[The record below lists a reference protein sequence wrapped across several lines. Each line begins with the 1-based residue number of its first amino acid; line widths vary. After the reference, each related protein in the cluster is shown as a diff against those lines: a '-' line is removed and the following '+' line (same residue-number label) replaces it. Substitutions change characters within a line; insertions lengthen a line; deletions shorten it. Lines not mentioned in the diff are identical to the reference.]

1 VPILDNPRHEKF
13 AQGLAAGKSATEA
26 MEEAGYSDPR
36 NSTRL
41 TKNDE
46 IRARV
51 DELMTRA
58 AVNVQV
64 SREWVLERLMTVAER
79 TMQAKPVLDK
89 QGKPVMVETPSGER
103 APAFVFDS
111 SGANRALE
119 LVGKELG
126 MFVER
131 KEVGK
136 PGEFEGLTVEQKRER
151 VVGIAKQLGVDRIG
165 TPAGSA

>member
-1 VPILDNPRHEKF
+1 MPILSNPRHEKF
-13 AQGLAAGKSATEA
+13 AQSLAAGKSATEA
-26 MEEAGYSDPR
+26 MADAGYADPR

-51 DELMTRA
+51 DELLDRA
-58 AVNVQV
+58 AANVQV
-64 SREWVLERLMTVAER
+64 SREWVLERLVENANR
-79 TMQAKPVLDK
+79 AMQVEEIKKPD
-89 QGKPVMVETPSGER
+89 GTGTGEYKYEGN
-103 APAFVFDS
+103 V
-111 SGANRALE
+111 ANRALE

-126 MFVER
+126 MFVDR

-136 PGEFEGLTVEQKRER
+136 PGEFDGLTVEQKRER